1 MGNTAV
7 FKPAKQGVLLIAPL
21 IKAFKESFPKGVVN
35 VLFGRGRAIAGPI
48 MKTGKVDV
56 LALIGHSSSANALQ
70 NQHPKSNRLRLVLG
84 LEAKNPAIVL
94 HDANMEL
101 AINEC
106 LAGALSFNGQRC
118 TALKVIYV
126 HKDIVA
132 EFTEKFSKKVDELKF
147 GNPWDK
153 GVALTPLPEPDKPA
167 YIQELIDDA
176 LDKGAKILNA
186 KGGKHSD
193 NYIWPAVLY
202 PVTKD
207 MKVYEEEQFGPVIP
221 ILSFE
226 DIQEPLDD
234 MAESNYGQQVS
245 LFGSD
250 VYTLAP
256 LIDNLANLVCRV
268 NLNSSCQRGPD
279 VYPFTG
285 RKDSAVATLSVHDA
299 LRSFSI
305 RTFVASKDTELN
317 NEILE
322 KLLETK
328 LSNFISTDYL
338 L

>member
-1 MGNTAV
+1 
-7 FKPAKQGVLLIAPL
+7 
-21 IKAFKESFPKGVVN
+21 
-35 VLFGRGRAIAGPI
+35 
-48 MKTGKVDV
+48 
-56 LALIGHSSSANALQ
+56 
-70 NQHPKSNRLRLVLG
+70 
-84 LEAKNPAIVL
+84 
-94 HDANMEL
+94 
-101 AINEC
+101 
-106 LAGALSFNGQRC
+106 
-118 TALKVIYV
+118 VIYV

-193 NYIWPAVLY
+193 NFIWPAVLY

-328 LSNFISTDYL
+328 LSNFISTDYIL
-338 L
+338 